1 MTELTQTELT
11 QKEGW
16 KTQGK
21 KKYEV
26 NFYVRYPVTRPSTEE
41 LTNLFNLYGE
51 VDHIVCPVDK
61 NYAFVYMR
69 SLNTVSEVK
78 RTQATIGKI
87 IYEMPSN
94 DRFYISVANS
104 NKGKGQ
110 KGYNKEKKVYE
121 EKRENTYVPFN
132 KAMRKYN

>member
-1 MTELTQTELT
+1 MEENTQSVENT
-11 QKEGW
+11 QNVENTEGW

-21 KKYEV
+21 KKYAV
-26 NFYVRYPVTRPSTEE
+26 NFYVRYPVTRPSREE
-41 LTNLFNLYGE
+41 LTDLFNLYGE
-51 VDHIVCPVDK
+51 VDHIVCPIDK

-69 SLNTVSEVK
+69 SLNSIMEK
-78 RTQATIGKI
+78 SKIQSTIGKI

-110 KGYNKEKKVYE
+110 KGVIK
-121 EKRENTYVPFN
+121 ENTYIPFN
-132 KAMRKYN
+132 KKMRRTNNL